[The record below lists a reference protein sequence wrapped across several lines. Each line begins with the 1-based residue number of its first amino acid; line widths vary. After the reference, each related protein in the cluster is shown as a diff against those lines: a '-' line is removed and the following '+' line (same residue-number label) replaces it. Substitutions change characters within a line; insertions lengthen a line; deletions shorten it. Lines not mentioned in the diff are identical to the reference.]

1 MGLRGASANFKTPC
15 PQLTGGRREGLAAG
29 IVSRT
34 LRLRQANSLLK
45 IKRYEEAEELFKGLL
60 DEKDYVKRAN
70 EGLAKIAR
78 MGPSAD

>member
-1 MGLRGASANFKTPC
+1 MEHAG
-15 PQLTGGRREGLAAG
+15 EGLAAG

-78 MGPSAD
+78 MFKPAD